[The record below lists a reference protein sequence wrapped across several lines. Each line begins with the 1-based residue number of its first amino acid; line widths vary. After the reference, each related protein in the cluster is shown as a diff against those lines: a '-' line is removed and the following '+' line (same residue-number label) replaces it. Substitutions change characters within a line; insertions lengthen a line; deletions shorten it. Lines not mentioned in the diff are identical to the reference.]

1 MVEHVG
7 VTDELIGIRHY
18 LHQHPE
24 RSFKEVETSAYLAR
38 LLRGHGIDVLDTTLE
53 TGVVALIE
61 GEVPGPR
68 IALRADI
75 DGLPITEDTGLPFS
89 SLNPGVMHGCGH
101 DLHMTGLLGAA
112 FWLADHRDRIAGSV
126 KIVFQPAEE
135 VGLGARTVV
144 ESDATDDVKA
154 IIGTHNNPN
163 YAPGQIAIG
172 PQPIQPMMVASSR
185 PGHPCRYP
193 QKGTGP
199 IEALASMI
207 APADHREPQ
216 HRRSTPWCCPPKC
229 MAGTCGTAI
238 IGGTH
243 NNPNYAPGQIAI
255 GPQPMMAGCVKFKVT
270 LHAQGTH
277 AGYPQKG
284 TGPIEALASMILALQ
299 TIVSRN
305 ISPFHAVVLSI
316 TEVHGGHVWNVVP
329 AEAGFQGTVRFFDQD
344 DERLVHRR
352 FVAEVE
358 HTAEAYGIAADV
370 DWDCIQVPLVG
381 DEELSEAVAADVPS
395 YAALKP
401 TWSYDL
407 ADARPDDL
415 REPGRRSR

>member
-144 ESDATDDVKA
+144 ESGATDDVKA
-154 IIGTHNNPN
+154 II
-163 YAPGQIAIG
+163 
-172 PQPIQPMMVASSR
+172 
-185 PGHPCRYP
+185 
-193 QKGTGP
+193 
-199 IEALASMI
+199 
-207 APADHREPQ
+207 
-216 HRRSTPWCCPPKC
+216 
-229 MAGTCGTAI
+229 
-238 IGGTH
+238 GTH

-284 TGPIEALASMILALQ
+284 TGP
-299 TIVSRN
+299 N
-305 ISPFHAVVLSI
+305 
-316 TEVHGGHVWNVVP
+316 
-329 AEAGFQGTVRFFDQD
+329 
-344 DERLVHRR
+344 
-352 FVAEVE
+352 
-358 HTAEAYGIAADV
+358 
-370 DWDCIQVPLVG
+370 
-381 DEELSEAVAADVPS
+381 
-395 YAALKP
+395 
-401 TWSYDL
+401 
-407 ADARPDDL
+407 
-415 REPGRRSR
+415 

>member
-144 ESDATDDVKA
+144 ESGATDDVKA
-154 IIGTHNNPN
+154 II
-163 YAPGQIAIG
+163 
-172 PQPIQPMMVASSR
+172 
-185 PGHPCRYP
+185 
-193 QKGTGP
+193 
-199 IEALASMI
+199 
-207 APADHREPQ
+207 
-216 HRRSTPWCCPPKC
+216 
-229 MAGTCGTAI
+229 
-238 IGGTH
+238 GTH

-381 DEELSEAVAADVPS
+381 DE
-395 YAALKP
+395 
-401 TWSYDL
+401 
-407 ADARPDDL
+407 
-415 REPGRRSR
+415 

>member
-172 PQPIQPMMVASSR
+172 PQP
-185 PGHPCRYP
+185 
-193 QKGTGP
+193 
-199 IEALASMI
+199 
-207 APADHREPQ
+207 
-216 HRRSTPWCCPPKC
+216 
-229 MAGTCGTAI
+229 
-238 IGGTH
+238 
-243 NNPNYAPGQIAI
+243 
-255 GPQPMMAGCVKFKVT
+255 MMAGCVKFKVT

-277 AGYPQKG
+277 AGYPQKAPAPSRRSLDDPRPADHREPQHLAVPRRG
-284 TGPIEALASMILALQ
+284 AVHHRSAWRARVERRARRSGIPGHRAL
-299 TIVSRN
+299 
-305 ISPFHAVVLSI
+305 
-316 TEVHGGHVWNVVP
+316 
-329 AEAGFQGTVRFFDQD
+329 
-344 DERLVHRR
+344 
-352 FVAEVE
+352 
-358 HTAEAYGIAADV
+358 
-370 DWDCIQVPLVG
+370 
-381 DEELSEAVAADVPS
+381 
-395 YAALKP
+395 
-401 TWSYDL
+401 
-407 ADARPDDL
+407 L
-415 REPGRRSR
+415 RPGRRTAGPPAFRGGGRAHGRSVRDRGRRGLGLHPGAAGRRRGAVRGGRGRRALLRGAQADTSSMAGEDFVEFSGCGARLVFAFIGSNGEPGCADWHSPHFVGVDGAIGPAVDFYVNASLRVLAELR

>member
-89 SLNPGVMHGCGH
+89 SMNPGVMHGCGH

-144 ESDATDDVKA
+144 ESGATDDVKA
-154 IIGTHNNPN
+154 II
-163 YAPGQIAIG
+163 
-172 PQPIQPMMVASSR
+172 
-185 PGHPCRYP
+185 
-193 QKGTGP
+193 
-199 IEALASMI
+199 
-207 APADHREPQ
+207 
-216 HRRSTPWCCPPKC
+216 
-229 MAGTCGTAI
+229 
-238 IGGTH
+238 GTH

-329 AEAGFQGTVRFFDQD
+329 AEAGFQGTAGPPAFRGGGRAHGRSVRDRSRRGLGLHPGAAGRRRGAVRGGRGRRALLRGAQADTSQHGGGGF
-344 DERLVHRR
+344 RGVLGMRGPSGVRVHRLER
-352 FVAEVE
+352 GTGVRRLA
-358 HTAEAYGIAADV
+358 
-370 DWDCIQVPLVG
+370 Q
-381 DEELSEAVAADVPS
+381 S
-395 YAALKP
+395 AL
-401 TWSYDL
+401 
-407 ADARPDDL
+407 R
-415 REPGRRSR
+415 RRGRRDRAHR